1 MGPDDWPKPLFEVDK
16 AAKIN
21 RNEDLKKKGL
31 QFRPPLIKGQD
42 GLKVQTPRAVCLS
55 YLPLV
60 CYLFCH
66 VPLDQGETYSSASS
80 AFSTITRSSFN
91 LSYCSRQTETVKK
104 EKHTEGGRSDL
115 SLKQT
120 QQKKKERKTRELLS
134 KQTTSI
140 SFTTKEQQISKMAS
154 CRAS

>member
-21 RNEDLKKKGL
+21 RNEDLKKKKGL

-120 QQKKKERKTRELLS
+120 QQKKRKKNQGITFKTNNFHFLHN
-134 KQTTSI
+134 
-140 SFTTKEQQISKMAS
+140 
-154 CRAS
+154 